1 MSDKPAKVE
10 ATKTKSALEQLEEM
24 QAANAERMAEIQLAA
39 AKSGSGGYTLE
50 LYEPI
55 MIGADKRS
63 TLHFRAQTIRDI
75 REHKTD
81 DALTAALCEITVEQL
96 LQLSSI
102 DFAATQEVLAGFH
115 LRRSGSAPK

>member
-1 MSDKPAKVE
+1 MSDKAAKSD
-10 ATKTKSALEQLEEM
+10 AKTALEQLEEL

-63 TLHFRAQTIRDI
+63 SLHFRAQTIRDI
-75 REHKTD
+75 RENKTD
-81 DALTAALCEITVEQL
+81 DALTSALCGITVEQL

-102 DFAATQEVLAGFH
+102 DYAATQEVLAGFH